1 MNKQEALA
9 ETIRR
14 FTNLY
19 DGCVR
24 NGNTVMAVI
33 SYYEKLQANKP
44 VSLGTGLGN
53 IENRFLDCAIQDI
66 EDDLFD
72 Y

>member
-1 MNKQEALA
+1 
-9 ETIRR
+9 
-14 FTNLY
+14 
-19 DGCVR
+19 
-24 NGNTVMAVI
+24 MAVI

-44 VSLGTGLGN
+44 VPKETSLGN

>member
-1 MNKQEALA
+1 MTQKEALE
-9 ETIRR
+9 ETIKR

-44 VSLGTGLGN
+44 VPKETSLGN

-66 EDDLFD
+66 ENDMFD